1 MNNSSTE
8 NPNNQSPKKKSV
20 ITRWIIGAF
29 FAMFALINGFHYSSL
44 FLLCAAF
51 LMFPLTFVTTFLQKR
66 NIKTAF
72 VIILS
77 VLLFFIGTVTAPPSE
92 RSNSNLNNTTQSSVE
107 ESKEKD
113 SNTTKPDSSSNSTTK
128 PDSSSSNHTT
138 KPDSS
143 LSNDEKIQMVWVAS
157 SGTNYHSRSTCS
169 NMNSPRQISLDDAKQ
184 QGYTACK
191 KCH

>member
-157 SGTNYHSRSTCS
+157 SGTKYHSRSTCS

>member
-8 NPNNQSPKKKSV
+8 NPNNQSPKKKS
-20 ITRWIIGAF
+20 IIARWIIGAF
-29 FAMFALINGFHYSSL
+29 FAMFALVNGFHYSRL

-72 VIILS
+72 AIILS
-77 VLLFFIGTVTAPPSE
+77 VLLFFIGTVPAPPSE
-92 RSNSNLNNTTQSSVE
+92 GNNSNLNNTTQSSVE

-157 SGTNYHSRSTCS
+157 SGTKYHSRSTCS
-169 NMNSPRQISLDDAKQ
+169 NMNSPRQISLDDPKQ